1 MDEVPKRR
9 NEMADSIKCPN
20 CCANLIF
27 DADKQVMFCEYCL
40 STFTADQLENTI
52 VEEAPKDSTAG
63 ERIHAEGAE
72 EHIKKSL
79 LDDGVQFICNA
90 CGAQVVTDKNTS
102 ATFCAFCGS
111 PAIIS
116 QRMTDEFSPDY
127 ILPFKY
133 GKEAAVKKFF
143 AWCKGGR
150 WTPFDF
156 VSEKNI
162 EKLTGLYVPFWLYDV
177 HADVDITGTAKNEES
192 HSTGSTTTVTTTEFK
207 IRRKGSLTWK
217 HLPFDGAS
225 RIDDKM
231 MEAIEPFDFK
241 KMVDFD
247 PAYIQGFFA
256 ERYDLSGDDVKPR
269 MWERV
274 KTYIKQELDPTYRKF
289 NRGVKVEKD
298 DTKLNELNLH
308 YAMLPVWFLHYTYN
322 GKNYDFCMNG
332 QTGEVAG
339 IPPVSR
345 LKRLV
350 LFFTVLAVAAAIV
363 RLIAGLILGGLVG

>member
-1 MDEVPKRR
+1 
-9 NEMADSIKCPN
+9 MADSIKCPN
-20 CCANLIF
+20 CNANLIF
-27 DADKQVMFCEYCL
+27 DADRQVMFCEYCL
-40 STFTADQLENTI
+40 STFAAEQLENTI

-63 ERIHAEGAE
+63 DRIHAQGAE

-143 AWCKGGR
+143 DWCKGGR

-162 EKLTGLYVPFWLYDV
+162 DLYVPFWLYDV
-177 HADVDITGTAKNEES
+177 HADVDVSGTAKNEES

-207 IRRKGSLTWK
+207 FRRKGSLTWK

-241 KMVDFD
+241 KMVHFD

-256 ERYDLSGDDVKPR
+256 ERYDLSGDEVKPR
-269 MWERV
+269 MWTRV
-274 KTYIKQELDPTYRKF
+274 KTYIQQELEPTYKKF
-289 NRGVKVEKD
+289 NKGVKVVKD
-298 DTKLNELNLH
+298 GTKLRELNLH

-322 GKNYDFCMNG
+322 GKDYDFCMNG

>member
-1 MDEVPKRR
+1 
-9 NEMADSIKCPN
+9 MADSIKCPN

-72 EHIKKSL
+72 EKIKKSL

-225 RIDDKM
+225 RIDDRR
-231 MEAIEPFDFK
+231 
-241 KMVDFD
+241 V
-247 PAYIQGFFA
+247 IQHRPRLVLVA
-256 ERYDLSGDDVKPR
+256 DVHRVPPEQETLLALSGDDVKPR

>member
-1 MDEVPKRR
+1 
-9 NEMADSIKCPN
+9 MADSIKCPN

-40 STFTADQLENTI
+40 STFTAEQLENTI
-52 VEEAPKDSTAG
+52 VPEAPLDSTAG
-63 ERIHAEGAE
+63 DRIHAEGAE

-79 LDDGVQFICNA
+79 MDDGVQFICNA
-90 CGAQVVTDKNTS
+90 CGATVVTDKNTS

-116 QRMTDEFSPDY
+116 QRMTDEFSPDF

-143 AWCKGGR
+143 EWCKGGR
-150 WTPFDF
+150 WTPIDF

-162 EKLTGLYVPFWLYDV
+162 EKLTGLYVPFWLFDV
-177 HADVDITGTAKNEES
+177 KADVDMQGTAKNEES

-207 IRRKGSLTWK
+207 IRRYGSLTWK

-231 MEAIEPFDFK
+231 MESIEPFDFK

-247 PAYIQGFFA
+247 PAYMQGFFA
-256 ERYDLSGDDVKPR
+256 ERYDYTGDQVKPR

-274 KTYIKQELDPTYRKF
+274 KSYIRQEVSPTYSKF
-289 NRGVKVEKD
+289 NRGVKIEKD
-298 DTKLNELNLH
+298 DTKLQELNLH
-308 YAMLPVWFLHYTYN
+308 YAMLPVWFLHYSYG
-322 GKNYDFCMNG
+322 GKDYDFCMNG

-345 LKRLV
+345 LKRII
-350 LFFTVLAVAAAIV
+350 LFFAVLAVVAAIV